1 VTAIQHILFPFD
13 FSAQGAE
20 VVPFVEAM
28 GRTWRAKVTIFS
40 VVPPTWD
47 VPPAGMRR
55 IIADTSIE
63 AKRALQR
70 HLDESL
76 TANFAGVTTERVA
89 DAGDPALRITAFSD
103 THGVGLIMMPTHGL
117 GPFRTLLMGSVAS
130 KVLHDAACPVWT
142 AVHAET
148 QSSPV
153 LPRKVLCAIDETP
166 KASALLGWVAG
177 FCQELGASL
186 SLIHVVEPITDWPS
200 LTSER
205 ARQDHVREAA
215 LDRVRALQATAG
227 VEAPLVAAVGEV
239 VETVTEQAR
248 RDGAELLVI
257 GRGSVA
263 EPFGRLRTHA
273 FGIIQRSLCPVLSV

>member
-1 VTAIQHILFPFD
+1 MTTIRHVLFPFD

-28 GRTWRAKVTIFS
+28 ALALRAKVTILS

-63 AKRALQR
+63 AKRALQS
-70 HLDESL
+70 HLDQSL
-76 TANFAGVTTERVA
+76 TANFNGVESERVA
-89 DAGDPALRITAFSD
+89 DSGDPALRITAYSD

-117 GPFRTLLMGSVAS
+117 GPFRTLLMGSVTS

-166 KASALLGWVAG
+166 KAPALLRWVSG
-177 FCQELGASL
+177 FCKDLGASL
-186 SLIHVVEPITDWPS
+186 TLIHVVEPITDWPS
-200 LTSER
+200 LASER

-215 LDRVRALQATAG
+215 LERVTAVQAAAG
-227 VEAPLVAAVGEV
+227 VEAPLIVGVGEV
-239 VETVTEQAR
+239 VQTVTEQAR
-248 RDGAELLVI
+248 RDGAELLII